1 MRRYSIAAAV
11 AAISIAFIGSAAVRV
26 EAQRSAGPDK
36 TQQPAG
42 SSKAEQPAGT
52 ARWTRTYVVEWNE
65 PAMYYGAKTGVT
77 DPGTDCPKGTN
88 PEPDWIKVLVDAGYT
103 VEEAK
108 WLRNPA
114 NPTRSPVHGQ
124 NQMAFRGKDRTNIYV
139 NPTSTPDPGLVGVSG
154 TIAEG
159 LNLDGDESTGFT
171 GPAGEK
177 GIDNNFYKALG
188 CWKTYRGPHRLSSGA
203 LNFNDAMR
211 NGQWTT
217 VIVVAGEGADPM
229 NDDHVTVGFYVSN
242 DKMVKDGLG
251 NIARDYS
258 FRIAP
263 DAKYEGILPAR
274 TSGGR
279 IISTA
284 PADIM
289 LRDPGYTRDL
299 ELLRARV
306 DLEMKPDGS
315 LTGYAGGY
323 RPWEAVYKGWVNARG
338 PVIEVLTWVQLPG
351 VYYSLRR
358 NADYSPA
365 GPGGEK
371 THISFALRIDALPA
385 FVMTPDGSKEVAL
398 VQSYKAMAPKENP
411 IADRFPFRVVDGIVI
426 DPNAKVQAGPHAVIL
441 PSSSSSADQR
451 PH

>member
-1 MRRYSIAAAV
+1 MRRYLIATVVTALG
-11 AAISIAFIGSAAVRV
+11 ITLLGSTCTMA
-26 EAQRSAGPDK
+26 
-36 TQQPAG
+36 QQPAG
-42 SSKAEQPAGT
+42 SVK
-52 ARWTRTYVVEWNE
+52 WTKTYVVEWNE

-77 DPGTDCPKGTN
+77 DPGTDCPNGTN
-88 PEPDWIKVLVDAGYT
+88 PSPDWIKVLVDAGYT
-103 VEEAK
+103 LEEAK

-124 NQMAFRGKDRTNIYV
+124 NQMAFRGKDRANVYI
-139 NPTSTPDPGLVGVSG
+139 NPTSAPDTGLVGVSG

-159 LNLDGDESTGFT
+159 LNLDNDENTGFT
-171 GPAGEK
+171 SPTGEK

-211 NGQWTT
+211 DGAWTT

-229 NDDHVTVGFYVSN
+229 NDDHVKVGFYMSK

-251 NIARDYS
+251 NIAPDYT

-263 DAKYEGILPAR
+263 HAKYEGILTAR
-274 TSGGR
+274 TSNGR
-279 IISTA
+279 ILSTA

-289 LRDPGYTRDL
+289 LRDPSYTQDL

-306 DLEMKPDGS
+306 NLQMKPDGS
-315 LTGYAGGY
+315 LTGYLGGY
-323 RPWEAVYKGWVNARG
+323 RPWEPVYRGWVNARG
-338 PVIEVLTWVQLPG
+338 TVIEVLTWVQLPS
-351 VYYSLRR
+351 VYYALRR
-358 NADYSPA
+358 SADYSPT

-385 FVMTPDGSKEVAL
+385 FVIEPDGSKEVAS
-398 VQSYKAMAPKENP
+398 VESYKAIAPKEAARP
-411 IADRFPFRVVDGIVI
+411 AYPFLIVDGIVP
-426 DPNAKVQAGPHAVIL
+426 DPTGKFQAGPKAVIL
-441 PSSSSSADQR
+441 PPSASSTDGRQ
-451 PH
+451 